1 MASVQRKI
9 LVLTSQAFSLLQF
22 RLDMMKAFQSKGY
35 EVHAAAPGS
44 EAEWCEKLAKNN
56 IVYHAFPMD
65 RNGENPLNDVR
76 SYRAIKRLICQVK
89 PDYIF
94 AYQAKTVIY
103 GSLAAYRC
111 GIKQVYV
118 LIAGLGSVLRKTDH
132 SLSRKLVRYILGIQ
146 YRFAL
151 KIPKKVFFQN
161 HDDAIVLVGKRLV
174 DFRKLHFL
182 NGSGVNLDHFK
193 HTALPR
199 EKRLLFIGRLIGDKG
214 ILEYLEAASIV
225 KRKHPEAVFDVVGY
239 YDTNPS
245 AIQPETLEKY
255 FQNGIAVFHGM
266 QHDVYPY
273 IARCFC
279 LVLPSYHEGTPKSVL
294 EAMAVGRPVITTDA
308 PGCRETVIDGLNGY
322 LVPVADVDTLAKR
335 MIDMVE
341 NKDDVAWM
349 ANNSRNFAVSRYDVH
364 KVNKVIVQEM
374 GL

>member
-9 LVLTSQAFSLLQF
+9 LVLSSQAFSLLQF

-199 EKRLLFIGRLIGDKG
+199 EKRFLFIGRLIGDKG

-266 QHDVYPY
+266 QH
-273 IARCFC
+273 
-279 LVLPSYHEGTPKSVL
+279 
-294 EAMAVGRPVITTDA
+294 AMAVGRPVITTDA